1 MEKELDYIKLGKRIC
16 EIRNKRGYTQETLSE
31 LSGISPTHLSHI
43 ECAHTKASLEKF
55 VILANALEVT
65 LDDFFCDSL
74 TQATI
79 PYINKIT
86 ELAEDC
92 NEKEIRIFCSTL
104 KALKE
109 SYRSEHYNQVII

>member
-1 MEKELDYIKLGKRIC
+1 MEKSLDYVKLGERVRTIRKR
-16 EIRNKRGYTQETLSE
+16 NGYSQEDLSE
-31 LSGISPTHLSHI
+31 LSGISITHLSHI
-43 ECAHTKASLEKF
+43 ECANTKASLEKF

-79 PYINKIT
+79 PYINEIT

-109 SYRSEHYNQVII
+109 SYRSEHKNQESI